1 MKRRIT
7 AIIVT
12 TLLFALGVSAQV
24 TPYTPGITTDGLIY
38 RLPKTAIRLQ
48 LIVERTTYTPGEFCG
63 YSELYL
69 GTPNPSSE
77 PATSYKIVGISSET
91 YGVADTTKC
100 YAVKFN
106 NKLMTTNAEL
116 TDDGFL
122 LAINGEGLKVQSKL
136 EKIPVFSN
144 AEKPLKPR
152 DFMSSDILKA
162 GSVSKMAQL
171 TAEEIYDIRDS
182 RNQLNRGEADFMPKD
197 GEQLKVMLN
206 NLATQEKALTQAF
219 LGATIKDTLAYN
231 LEYCPKGEV
240 KREILARFSK
250 HLGLLESDNVS
261 GAPLYITVTDLH
273 TLPAEQIDPK
283 AKKKV
288 DDGIVVNIPS
298 RARIT
303 IEDGE
308 KRIQPYYFESPMAQ
322 LGRTDILSNDLFGKK
337 MVTVLQLS
345 PVTGAVIKL
354 ESKNL

>member
-1 MKRRIT
+1 MKNRFNILIMALML
-7 AIIVT
+7 AIG
-12 TLLFALGVSAQV
+12 ASAQV
-24 TPYTPGITTDGLIY
+24 TQYTPGITTDGLVY

-48 LIVERTTYTPGEFCG
+48 LLVERTTYTPGNFCG

-69 GTPNPSSE
+69 DTPNPSSE
-77 PATSYKIVGISSET
+77 PSTSYRIIGISSEA
-91 YGVADTTKC
+91 YGIADTTKC
-100 YAVKFN
+100 YAVKLN
-106 NKLMTTNAEL
+106 NKLMTNTVEL

-122 LAINGEGLKVQSKL
+122 LAINTNATKHKSKL
-136 EKIPVFSN
+136 EEKPVFTN
-144 AEKPLKPR
+144 PGKPLNPR
-152 DFMSSDILKA
+152 DFMSADILKA

-197 GEQLKVMLN
+197 GVQLKVMLN

-219 LGATIKDTLAYN
+219 LGATVRDTVAYN
-231 LEYCPKGEV
+231 IEYCPKGEV
-240 KREILARFSK
+240 KKGVLARFSK
-250 HLGLLESDNVS
+250 HLGLLDSDDVS

-283 AKKKV
+283 AKKKPE
-288 DDGIVVNIPS
+288 DGIVVNIPS

-308 KRIQPYYFESPMAQ
+308 KRIQPYTFETSMAQ
-322 LGRTDILSNDLFGKK
+322 IGRTDVLSNELFGKK
-337 MVTVLQLS
+337 IVTMLQLS
-345 PVTGAVIKL
+345 PVTGAVIKI